1 MDLLNTIWEWVAAGH
16 WLFHGIANAMILIVI
31 GRLLI
36 FGYREHS
43 YLYQFEDKSR
53 FLDAWINTV
62 LPVVRQLGLQAYR
75 QSVALKLS
83 RAGTRRDW
91 DANHFIASQIIYAG
105 FAGMATY
112 LLAVMVLGMG
122 YVTVF
127 GTMVFAMLLP
137 FLKLSDLAAARYK
150 AVNRDL
156 PFFIDYLSLAMGAGL
171 DFNQAMEKVVEDA
184 PKSPIRDEFAIVL
197 RNMKLGMNRADALV
211 EMERRLSSPSLKLF
225 VQTLVQGME
234 LGSDVVHTLQV
245 MSETRQQ
252 KRVQVA
258 EESAGKISV
267 KMMIPMMCFV
277 MPAVMIVLL
286 GPMVLTY
293 FQAN

>member
-245 MSETRQQ
+245 MSETLQQ
-252 KRVQVA
+252 KRFQVA